1 MTPKDV
7 QNWIAAARK
16 KKEWTQADLG
26 ERMGVTK
33 ANVSHWETGKHDPSF
48 LQLLKIRDLTGH
60 PLQDVL
66 SPEDWPFGNIP
77 IERIKALDDEQ
88 RKSVAVGLLAA
99 LSAIEGAAQPVPE
112 QLVANGTP
120 R

>member
-1 MTPKDV
+1 MTREDV
-7 QNWIAAARK
+7 QEWIAAARK
-16 KKEWTQADLG
+16 KKGWTQTDLG

-66 SPEDWPFGNIP
+66 SPQDWPFKNIP
-77 IERIKALDDEQ
+77 IERVKALDDEQ
-88 RKSVAVGLLAA
+88 RRSVALGLLAA
-99 LSAIEGAAQPVPE
+99 VIAVEGTAPPE
-112 QLVANGTP
+112 ALVANGAP
-120 R
+120 G